1 LVVNQPFWIDG
12 KSHEIIDLILNCI
25 SFNICA
31 GNSLTPGNLER
42 NVNAKVMPSA
52 VLKPPNQDNTMDS
65 VLEYP
70 FLTLSK
76 YPSGFIIHLGAT
88 VSARSVKLLDKSM
101 ANAED
106 METRDAWYNELRME
120 IRGHAKS
127 LACNVVLGYT
137 ETASIND
144 DVTVLSACGTA
155 AVINLNYVSHED
167 GELKITK
174 TGASINPKELLLT
187 ASVDETIQMLEDNV
201 QKIVIS
207 AENGGSNEHEK
218 TSTNEESNDVLN
230 ASTNTNASNGSNG
243 TSHSNYCSLY
253 HIPYSRSSK
262 QIGGTNMRK
271 CCLCKRAY
279 VPDVI
284 LATIELPEGDGMSVV
299 GTGTLI
305 QATVCRPKRDLRS
318 ETNAKEISD
327 ALPFLGTQLITLNVL
342 LIKTLSLQN
351 MSFIDCS

>member
-1 LVVNQPFWIDG
+1 MGECNFVELIFNLI
-12 KSHEIIDLILNCI
+12 SH
-25 SFNICA
+25 FT

-42 NVNAKVMPSA
+42 NAAVAAAAKVIPSSA
-52 VLKPPNQDNTMDS
+52 VLKPNQDSSSMES

-76 YPSGFIIHLGAT
+76 YPAGFIIHLGAT
-88 VSARSVKLLDKSM
+88 VSARSVKLLDKSTI
-101 ANAED
+101 ED

-137 ETASIND
+137 ETATIND
-144 DVTVLSACGTA
+144 DVVVLSAFGTA

-187 ASVDETIQMLEDNV
+187 ASMDETIQMLEDNV

-207 AENGGSNEHEK
+207 AENGGGGTNEHEK
-218 TSTNEESNDVLN
+218 INTSEDSNDVLN

-243 TSHSNYCSLY
+243 TSHQNYCSLY

-262 QIGGTNMRK
+262 QIGGTNMGK

-284 LATIELPEGDGMSVV
+284 LATIELPEGGDGMSVV
-299 GTGTLI
+299 VGMGTLI

-318 ETNAKEISD
+318 ESNAKEISD
-327 ALPFLGTQLITLNVL
+327 ALPFLGE
-342 LIKTLSLQN
+342 
-351 MSFIDCS
+351 FIN

>member
-1 LVVNQPFWIDG
+1 M
-12 KSHEIIDLILNCI
+12 
-25 SFNICA
+25 
-31 GNSLTPGNLER
+31 TPGNLDR
-42 NVNAKVMPSA
+42 NATAKVVPSA
-52 VLKPPNQDNTMDS
+52 VLKPNQDNSMDS

-106 METRDAWYNELRME
+106 METRDSWYNELRME
-120 IRGHAKS
+120 VRAHAKS

-174 TGASINPKELLLT
+174 TGATINPKELLLT

-207 AENGGSNEHEK
+207 AENGSGSGANEHEK
-218 TSTNEESNDVLN
+218 ANSSEESNDVLN
-230 ASTNTNASNGSNG
+230 ASTNTNASSGSSAA
-243 TSHSNYCSLY
+243 SHSNYCSLY

-299 GTGTLI
+299 GMGTLI
-305 QATVCRPKRDLRS
+305 QATVCRPKRALVRS

-327 ALPFLGTQLITLNVL
+327 ALPFLGTYNLINYSQCTFN
-342 LIKTLSLQN
+342 
-351 MSFIDCS
+351 

>member
-1 LVVNQPFWIDG
+1 M
-12 KSHEIIDLILNCI
+12 
-25 SFNICA
+25 
-31 GNSLTPGNLER
+31 TPGNLER
-42 NVNAKVMPSA
+42 NAIAKVVPSA
-52 VLKPPNQDNTMDS
+52 VLKPNQDSSMDS

-76 YPSGFIIHLGAT
+76 YPAGFIIHVGAT
-88 VSARSVKLLDKSM
+88 VCARSVKLLDKSM

-174 TGASINPKELLLT
+174 TGASINPKEILLT
-187 ASVDETIQMLEDNV
+187 ASADETIQMLEDNV

-207 AENGGSNEHEK
+207 AENVGGGSGANENEK
-218 TSTNEESNDVLN
+218 GNLSEESNDVLN

-243 TSHSNYCSLY
+243 TSHQNYCSLY

-262 QIGGTNMRK
+262 QIGGTNMGK

-327 ALPFLGTQLITLNVL
+327 ALPFLG
-342 LIKTLSLQN
+342 K
-351 MSFIDCS
+351 